1 MEMPTG
7 SEHLTKVMRFPPYE
21 DEGKGTEAG
30 SSIKKEEPREDAGFI
45 KVEMPDLLKEDPA
58 YQEALSTTALAV
70 IERMS
75 NYPDQRDALLR
86 VMKTSFGLEMTAL
99 EAERQDSYD

>member
-1 MEMPTG
+1 MPNG

-58 YQEALSTTALAV
+58 YQEALSTTAMA
-70 IERMS
+70 
-75 NYPDQRDALLR
+75 
-86 VMKTSFGLEMTAL
+86 
-99 EAERQDSYD
+99 